1 MPWLR
6 ENIDTNRNNQIDI
19 SSQCNEINNFILDKN
34 KWEQNLNE
42 LWNHLNNLGRNF
54 DNLWIKDAIN
64 RYFLTPERKQ
74 LEQWIKNKI
83 GKDES
88 LTKKELSLL
97 YIKMLTEWNEIKP
110 QDLKFDSK
118 QPIDKICNWTLIS
131 YIRTKYNSLIY
142 TWKNAEIKPRNQQN
156 TKPSTNP
163 LGRPKESQK
172 IWWNV
177 ELPQNIW
184 EIKES
189 EADFYCNRLITRAE
203 QNFPN
208 EISKAKREIEN
219 RHRYKNDNE
228 KKAYI
233 KYDTLLIAFE
243 KYTEIVSKKHDTII
257 HQSWYN
263 NKEEFENQSKLM
275 ESFQKDL
282 QEKFPQ
288 IDDILQKIKQF
299 WEEIKTNER
308 KYFKDENET
317 KNAEKNYKEFNE
329 YVEIKTKEYN
339 IDWIKDSINKDPENK
354 NNVKEYLHNM
364 NRIFSFQQDILE
376 KNQSYGDSIQKYQKY
391 LKWAIDIQNKY
402 NIQQYNNILEKY
414 NQNISN
420 WNKVLDFKKYES
432 YTSLLQSNWKITN
445 GYKNISTL
453 RDLIINQKSKWILV
467 KEFKWIEQ
475 AQQIKQERTDAIW
488 NTIKKINPTSYWM
501 LTSFVWLRNWLIEAT
516 IWAWTWLWAMILWII
531 WWKNEA
537 LTQIDRK
544 EKRDNFLK
552 IWQSSTQKEQVY
564 NPETWFNFNADNTV
578 TTVASSIS
586 QMYTLI
592 YWWWAM
598 AKWATKAFWIWEKI
612 AWRVWLFSNSFIMQ
626 VWWSYQEA
634 ITSWLSWWE
643 ALWYGMLSATVQ
655 SWLELISP
663 NEVLLWK
670 WNWIVKELI
679 KNACKSWSKESFK
692 MIWKTFMKNVWM
704 EIFEENIQES
714 LQAVAW
720 NLINMA
726 ANWTFWSEL
735 WADWSWKN
743 FTSTAIIT
751 TLTTWITTWTSTW
764 LQMNNLSSQDK
775 TKLIEHI
782 KNDQWTYIEV
792 TEMIDK
798 AIAWKIKIPN
808 VNIQQ
813 LQDLK
818 WLLSINET
826 TWNTDYFNWKSK
838 KLFEGNGTQARWNS
852 EMMDNLLNEIKKE
865 WITKTEITEKLEEL
879 RKEISEQYK
888 KSTWEELQLTDEQLL
903 SILDAHEQDW
913 KLWELT
919 LWQLRQ
925 KVKVL
930 DDTITDPKVRRFLLE
945 AWFCGQ
951 EKFDTKTNVEHLE
964 GLWIKIPSQGI
975 EKINNLKLDFEKLWK
990 IRDLWVEI
998 TQYNIEKLNN
1008 IEWLDFEKL
1017 MEIKNLWA
1025 NINSYD
1031 IEYLNEFDSTDINEI
1046 KSDKNI
1052 KNFRELWISIDLAYY
1067 YHYSLDKQN
1076 FDFNKIEI
1084 FKDLNIIED
1093 EIHQNDIFFLSWLSE
1108 VTDKKLSILKKITD
1122 LWIKPHIWNVNELC
1136 NEDIKIENIER
1147 LVNLWF
1153 KLDVNEI
1160 IKINKMK
1167 MNFDNLKFALE
1178 KQLIKTNWYL
1188 IEKLEKINSEDFSKI
1203 IKLINLG
1210 IKIDSYDCY
1219 DKFDK
1224 IKNMN
1229 INFTKIENFINNY
1242 WFAIYLN
1249 NIENFNNL
1257 KISKEE
1263 LIQLKKHWINTYY
1276 EITQSL
1282 EILKNLKKQSM
1293 KDFTRRKN
1301 EYLNSNR
1308 TLSEQK
1314 FQELFWFKTT
1324 EDWKKIT
1331 WKYWKT
1337 EINQRWLGLC
1347 YAYTWFE
1354 LLKKTNWFNE
1364 LIQTNL
1370 REITEWW
1377 EVRMPIWDKN
1387 GEWIKIN
1394 KNEIDKKYTWINSKW
1409 KEETFNINSESE
1421 LLWFKILEIAY
1432 MKNYIIK
1439 KYFWKK
1445 SYEEYLKNDIE
1456 KAYSEY
1462 RNNWDFNLTWNLI
1475 LSIEWG
1481 NTLDFMWYILPDN
1494 YYSTSNIFWI
1504 KSDLRDLAFD
1514 FYTKG
1519 LYKIEVSIKNPDLS
1533 ESKNVIPT
1541 ETEKYWTW
1549 YIVDDARIIY
1559 TWKTTLESRFNY
1571 RDGKLSTK
1579 ENDNNKYSTPT
1590 SPDIVTNN
1598 EWKKAV
1604 MFFKAHAYSI
1614 ERCYIDKRT
1623 WEKRVRIINPR
1634 HTWVKFDISLK
1645 QCKSIFS
1652 RTVIGININNMFH

>member
-156 TKPSTNP
+156 TKSSTNP

-299 WEEIKTNER
+299 WKEIKTNER

-339 IDWIKDSINKDPENK
+339 VNWIKDSINKDPENK
-354 NNVKEYLHNM
+354 NNVEEYLHNM

-391 LKWAIDIQNKY
+391 VKWAIDIQNKY

-634 ITSWLSWWE
+634 ITSWLTWWE

-720 NLINMA
+720 NLINIA
-726 ANWTFWSEL
+726 ANWQWWSEL

-743 FTSTAIIT
+743 FASTAIIT

-764 LQMNNLSSQDK
+764 MQMSNMNNQQK
-775 TKLIEHI
+775 TELVKHI
-782 KNDQWTYIEV
+782 KSDKWLYTEV
-792 TEMIDK
+792 IEMIDK
-798 AIAWKIKIPN
+798 AITWEVKIPN
-808 VNIQQ
+808 VEIQQ

-826 TWNTDYFNWKSK
+826 IWNTDYFNWKSK

-865 WITKTEITEKLEEL
+865 WITKTEITERLEEL
-879 RKEISEQYK
+879 RKEITEQYK
-888 KSTWEELQLTDEQLL
+888 QTTWEELNLTYEQLL

-913 KLWELT
+913 ELWKLKLWEL
-919 LWQLRQ
+919 
-925 KVKVL
+925 KVKVKIL
-930 DDTITDPKVRRFLLE
+930 SEAITDPKVKRFLLE
-945 AWFCGQ
+945 AGFCGKEITENTRQ
-951 EKFDTKTNVEHLE
+951 SSNVEQLE
-964 GLWIKIPSQGI
+964 NLWIHI
-975 EKINNLKLDFEKLWK
+975 
-990 IRDLWVEI
+990 
-998 TQYNIEKLNN
+998 LNHKT
-1008 IEWLDFEKL
+1008 EG
-1017 MEIKNLWA
+1017 
-1025 NINSYD
+1025 
-1031 IEYLNEFDSTDINEI
+1031 
-1046 KSDKNI
+1046 
-1052 KNFRELWISIDLAYY
+1052 
-1067 YHYSLDKQN
+1067 
-1076 FDFNKIEI
+1076 
-1084 FKDLNIIED
+1084 
-1093 EIHQNDIFFLSWLSE
+1093 
-1108 VTDKKLSILKKITD
+1108 
-1122 LWIKPHIWNVNELC
+1122 
-1136 NEDIKIENIER
+1136 
-1147 LVNLWF
+1147 
-1153 KLDVNEI
+1153 
-1160 IKINKMK
+1160 INKLTL
-1167 MNFDNLKFALE
+1167 D
-1178 KQLIKTNWYL
+1178 
-1188 IEKLEKINSEDFSKI
+1188 
-1203 IKLINLG
+1203 
-1210 IKIDSYDCY
+1210 
-1219 DKFDK
+1219 FDK
-1224 IKNMN
+1224 IKKIKDLWVQ
-1229 INFTKIENFINNY
+1229 INSSTIEE
-1242 WFAIYLN
+1242 LN
-1249 NIENFNNL
+1249 NAELDFNILNKLKDIWVELDGGNIIDYSERISDTDIQFIKENQLTKYKEIRFALSL
-1257 KISKEE
+1257 KDNANKGTIKEYN
-1263 LIQLKKHWINTYY
+1263 KR
-1276 EITQSL
+1276 
-1282 EILKNLKKQSM
+1282 KQ
-1293 KDFTRRKN
+1293 
-1301 EYLNSNR
+1301 EYLKTHR
-1308 TLSEQK
+1308 TISSEK
-1314 FQELFWFKTT
+1314 FTELFW
-1324 EDWKKIT
+1324 WK
-1331 WKYWKT
+1331 WKYGKT
-1337 EINQRWLGLC
+1337 EINQRKIWIC
-1347 YAYTWFE
+1347 YAYTGFE
-1354 LLKKTNWFNE
+1354 ILKKSNCFDE

-1370 REITEWW
+1370 RESTDWSW
-1377 EVRMPIWDKN
+1377 REVRLPFCDESW
-1387 GEWIKIN
+1387 ERIKVN
-1394 KNEIDKKYTWINSKW
+1394 KNEIDLKIKRKNKDWEIEFIS
-1409 KEETFNINSESE
+1409 INSESE
-1421 LLWFKILEIAY
+1421 FLWFKILEIAF
-1432 MKNYIIK
+1432 M
-1439 KYFWKK
+1439 K
-1445 SYEEYLKNDIE
+1445 SYILKADMRKAKFKKVDYNIVE
-1456 KAYSEY
+1456 KAKSEY
-1462 RNNWDFNLTWNLI
+1462 KNSKKITFNNDLIKLVNWWSTAEFLDIMIKTRDDAWMIASRKGLEEHIRGNSNSLKDVAFNNFNLWTTNITLGLWSKTAENFDKTCLNSICEIVWDGENYWIIVHDVKIIDKAWYNFESAWELTQTGLKSRTTNKKWENIEHDLI
-1475 LSIEWG
+1475 TDENWKMICM
-1481 NTLDFMWYILPDN
+1481 FIPDH
-1494 YYSTSNIFWI
+1494 
-1504 KSDLRDLAFD
+1504 
-1514 FYTKG
+1514 
-1519 LYKIEVSIKNPDLS
+1519 V
-1533 ESKNVIPT
+1533 
-1541 ETEKYWTW
+1541 
-1549 YIVDDARIIY
+1549 
-1559 TWKTTLESRFNY
+1559 
-1571 RDGKLSTK
+1571 
-1579 ENDNNKYSTPT
+1579 
-1590 SPDIVTNN
+1590 
-1598 EWKKAV
+1598 
-1604 MFFKAHAYSI
+1604 YSI
-1614 ERCYIDKRT
+1614 EKCYIDKNT
-1623 WEKRVRIINPR
+1623 WEKRVWVINPR
-1634 HTWVKFDISLK
+1634 HTWLKFDISLE
-1645 QCKSIFS
+1645 QAKSIF
-1652 RTVIGININNMFH
+1652 RRNIIWFDIDAMFR